1 MGLNDHEAGGSSAR
15 GAKIRRAAP
24 RPQSL
29 NPDEAT
35 ILAEARLLVPPYWHL
50 PAGWR
55 VSAAGYA
62 IPPVPEKDE
71 DLRGYIRRRRA
82 ALTPW
87 DRANP
92 DWGEDSALWRPRF
105 EMERLDELANQYG
118 MYAGG
123 RYNQIGRQSFW
134 AGKDVDT
141 VLAAHGYVPLPRGAP
156 RRLPPPYGEP
166 RAPPALSPRRHE
178 GIVLPPPATSEPR
191 DQIPIRGPAP
201 HLRVP
206 KPEPQ
211 PDPEPEPQPRWTA
224 YLNYQSEIRAPDD
237 PADTPGFTQ
246 ALQQSKAEQEFDKW
260 WSPEIRAPDDP
271 ADTTGL
277 TQALQQSKAEV
288 EDDKWWSSDDDE
300 DVILGDVELSYQ
312 AQMRAHDDPADTPG
326 LAKALQ
332 ESKVEEEGGKWWS
345 SDEED

>member
-105 EMERLDELANQYG
+105 EMERLDELANEYG

-123 RYNQIGRQSFW
+123 RYNQIGRQSF
-134 AGKDVDT
+134 
-141 VLAAHGYVPLPRGAP
+141 
-156 RRLPPPYGEP
+156 
-166 RAPPALSPRRHE
+166 
-178 GIVLPPPATSEPR
+178 
-191 DQIPIRGPAP
+191 
-201 HLRVP
+201 
-206 KPEPQ
+206 
-211 PDPEPEPQPRWTA
+211 
-224 YLNYQSEIRAPDD
+224 
-237 PADTPGFTQ
+237 
-246 ALQQSKAEQEFDKW
+246 
-260 WSPEIRAPDDP
+260 
-271 ADTTGL
+271 
-277 TQALQQSKAEV
+277 
-288 EDDKWWSSDDDE
+288 
-300 DVILGDVELSYQ
+300 
-312 AQMRAHDDPADTPG
+312 
-326 LAKALQ
+326 
-332 ESKVEEEGGKWWS
+332 
-345 SDEED
+345 

>member
-123 RYNQIGRQSFW
+123 RYNQLGRQSFW

-166 RAPPALSPRRHE
+166 RAPPALPPRRHE
-178 GIVLPPPATSEPR
+178 GI
-191 DQIPIRGPAP
+191 
-201 HLRVP
+201 
-206 KPEPQ
+206 PQ

-246 ALQQSKAEQEFDKW
+246 ALQQSKAE
-260 WSPEIRAPDDP
+260 
-271 ADTTGL
+271 
-277 TQALQQSKAEV
+277 V
-288 EDDKWWSSDDDE
+288 EDDKWFSSDDDE

>member
-123 RYNQIGRQSFW
+123 RYNQLGRQSFW

-156 RRLPPPYGEP
+156 RRLPPPRNRIRSPSRSRGGLRISITSRRFGLP
-166 RAPPALSPRRHE
+166 RPRRHT
-178 GIVLPPPATSEPR
+178 GPHPGAPA
-191 DQIPIRGPAP
+191 
-201 HLRVP
+201 V
-206 KPEPQ
+206 
-211 PDPEPEPQPRWTA
+211 
-224 YLNYQSEIRAPDD
+224 
-237 PADTPGFTQ
+237 
-246 ALQQSKAEQEFDKW
+246 KAEEEEDKW

-271 ADTTGL
+271 ADTPGL

-332 ESKVEEEGGKWWS
+332 ESKAEAEGENGGPPTKRIS
-345 SDEED
+345 RVACLGGTSKM

>member
-123 RYNQIGRQSFW
+123 RYNQLGRQSFW

-141 VLAAHGYVPLPRGAP
+141 VLAALGYVPLPRGAP

-166 RAPPALSPRRHE
+166 RAPPALPPRRHE

-191 DQIPIRGPAP
+191 DQISIRGPAP

-224 YLNYQSEIRAPDD
+224 YLHYQSEIRAPDD
-237 PADTPGFTQ
+237 PADTP
-246 ALQQSKAEQEFDKW
+246 
-260 WSPEIRAPDDP
+260 
-271 ADTTGL
+271 GL

-326 LAKALQ
+326 LTQALQQSKALQ